1 MLARPT
7 PRGVAVAVAAIPV
20 AVLPAVLGDRWV
32 VAWIVFVGFAALAFG
47 LDLLLSVPSRRLDV
61 ETRVPPTLYVG
72 DAGALEVDLR
82 SRAPTGATVEVV
94 ADLDPDLAPQPPRRV
109 HVPAGGAARVEI
121 PLVTL
126 RRGRPAVQALHL
138 RWAGPLGLL
147 ARRATIP
154 QDLHVAVLPDVRPV
168 RREALRLFAM
178 REVRVGIR
186 PERFVGDGTEF
197 ESLREHVPGLD
208 TRTIDWKATA
218 RHRKVLCREHRA
230 ERDRQVVLAI
240 DTGHRM
246 REPLGR
252 LPRLDH
258 AIHAGLLLG
267 YVALR
272 TGDRVGLHAFDERP
286 RAWLAPVGGV
296 EGFAAIQSAC
306 AGLDYALGETNY
318 TWGLLDLLT
327 RLKRRSLVVVMTDFA
342 DVVTAEL
349 LLDNVHRLVRR
360 HVVLFVALR
369 DPEVAAVASAPP
381 RSLDALYRAVTAADF
396 EREREVVLR
405 RLTRMGA
412 HVLDAAPEE
421 LSTSLVNR
429 YLDIHRRE
437 LVG

>member
-1 MLARPT
+1 MGLCPT
-7 PRGVAVAVAAIPV
+7 PRGVAVAVAAVPL
-20 AVLPAVLGDRWV
+20 AALPAVLGDRWV
-32 VAWIVFVGFAALAFG
+32 AVWIAWASLGALAFG
-47 LDLLLSVPSRRLDV
+47 LDLLLAVPRRRLEV
-61 ETRVPPTLYVG
+61 VASAPPTLYVG
-72 DAGALEVDLR
+72 DVGTLAVTLTARGP
-82 SRAPTGATVEVV
+82 APATVEVV
-94 ADLDPDLAPQPPRRV
+94 ADLHADLVPHPPRRV
-109 HVPAGGAARVEI
+109 RVPAGGVATVEI
-121 PLVTL
+121 PLVTR
-126 RRGRPAVQALHL
+126 RRGRPTVDALHL

-147 ARRATIP
+147 ARRATVP
-154 QDLHVAVLPDVRPV
+154 QDLRVSVLPDVRPV
-168 RREALRLFAM
+168 RREALRFFAR

-258 AIHAGLLLG
+258 AIHAGLLLA

-286 RAWLAPVGGV
+286 RAWLAPVSGV
-296 EGFAAIQSAC
+296 EGFAAVQSAC
-306 AGLDYALGETNY
+306 AGLEYSTAETNF

-327 RLKRRSLVVVMTDFA
+327 KLRRRSLVVVLTDFA
-342 DVVTAEL
+342 DVVTAQL
-349 LLDNVHRLVRR
+349 LLDNVQRLVRR
-360 HVVLFVALR
+360 HVVVFAALR
-369 DPEVAAVASAPP
+369 DPEVEAVAAAPP
-381 RSLDALYRAVTAADF
+381 RTLDALYRAVTAADV

-405 RLTRMGA
+405 RLVRMGV
-412 HVLDAAPEE
+412 HVLDARPQDV
-421 LSTSLVNR
+421 STSLVSR